1 MLRPLFIA
9 CLLMGSAASAAAEQ
23 VLRRG
28 NAVEPETLDPHKAE
42 GTNTSNILRDLYEG
56 LTAEAADGSII
67 PGAARSWTVS
77 EDGLTWRF
85 ELREDGR
92 WSNGDPVTAADF
104 VRGLRRSADPTTG
117 SNYSVVLTP
126 LVNAPAVIAGDLPPE
141 ALGVSAPDLYTV
153 ILQLRSPTPYLLGL
167 LTHSATYPIHGPSL
181 QQHGERF
188 ARPGTL
194 ISNGA
199 FELDDWVVQS
209 HLSLRR
215 NPHFWDADAVQLDR
229 VIYYPTENQ
238 AAELKRYRA
247 GELDWTDVIPK
258 NQIRW
263 LRANMADELHISPY
277 LGTYYYGLNLEREP
291 FKDNPDLRLAL
302 SMALD
307 RETLTERITAVG
319 EVPAYSWVPPGV
331 NNYSAQPPEWA
342 KWPRERQLA
351 EARRLYQRAGYGPDN
366 PLQVELRYNTQ
377 QDHKK
382 VAVTAAFMWREALG
396 VEVTLINEE
405 WKVFLQNRRF
415 GKVTEI
421 FRGAWISDYNDA
433 FSFAELLLGGN
444 DLNDT
449 GYDNPEYNALIRAAA
464 AEPDPAQRRA
474 MLEQAERVMLADQ
487 PLIPVYFYVNA
498 RLVKPWVKGWQDN
511 IMDHHSS
518 RHLWIE
524 GRP

>member
-1 MLRPLFIA
+1 MSRLA
-9 CLLMGSAASAAAEQ
+9 LLISLWLGLQGLALADQ

-56 LTAEAADGSII
+56 LTAEAPDGSII
-67 PGAARSWTVS
+67 PGAAQSWHVS
-77 EDGLTWRF
+77 ADGLTWRF
-85 ELREDGR
+85 ELRPDGR
-92 WSNGDPVTAADF
+92 WSNGDAVTAEDF
-104 VRGLRRSADPTTG
+104 VAGLRRSADPATG
-117 SNYSVVLTP
+117 SNYSVVLSP
-126 LVNAPAVIAGDLPPE
+126 LLNGPAVIAGELPPE
-141 ALGVSAPDLYTV
+141 SLGVSAPDAHTL
-153 ILQLRSPTPYLLGL
+153 ILNLSSPTPYLLGL
-167 LTHSATYPIHGPSL
+167 LTHSATYPIHQPTLAELGD
-181 QQHGERF
+181 RF
-188 ARPGTL
+188 ARPGSL
-194 ISNGA
+194 VSNGA
-199 FELDDWVVQS
+199 FALEEWVIQS

-215 NPHFWDADAVQLDR
+215 NPHYWDAGQVQLDR

-238 AAELKRYRA
+238 SAELKRYRA

-263 LRANMADELHISPY
+263 LRENLQDELHISPY
-277 LGTYYYGLNLEREP
+277 LGTYYYGLNLERPP
-291 FKDNPDLRLAL
+291 FKDAPELRRAL
-302 SMALD
+302 SMALN
-307 RETLTERITAVG
+307 RELLTERITAVG
-319 EVPAYSWVPPGV
+319 ERPAYSWVPPGV
-331 NNYSAQPPEWA
+331 ANYEAQVPEWA
-342 KWPRERQLA
+342 QWPREQQLA
-351 EARRLYQRAGYGPDN
+351 EARRLYALAGYGPDR
-366 PLQVELRYNTQ
+366 PLEVELRYNTQ

-382 VAVTAAFMWREALG
+382 VAVTAAFMWQQALG
-396 VEVTLINEE
+396 VKVTLINEE

-415 GKVTEI
+415 GHLTQI

-449 GYDNPEYNALIRAAA
+449 GYDNPDYNAAIRAAA
-464 AEPDPAQRRA
+464 TEPDPQRRR
-474 MLEQAERVMLADQ
+474 MWLQQAERIMLEDQ

-518 RHLWIE
+518 RHLRIE